1 MNPAETPE
9 HAGELFDRFD
19 TSYEEALAR
28 GVSATGEDA
37 DFFLRERVAWF
48 AETLRARRVTA
59 ARVLDFGC
67 GTGNAAPYLL
77 TLPGAQQVVGVDV
90 SEGLLARARTE
101 FGSDKVRFES
111 VAAHAVD
118 ASFDVAYCNGVFH
131 HIPVSERADAVQVVR
146 ASLRSGGLFA
156 FWENNPWNPGTRY
169 VMSRIEFDRD
179 AITLSPP
186 ESRRLLSAGGL
197 EILDTTSRFF
207 FPRSLRMFRGA
218 EPLLSRIPLGGQYQ
232 VLCRKR

>member
-1 MNPAETPE
+1 VSSSEAPE
-9 HAGELFDRFD
+9 HGGELFDRFD

-37 DFFLRERVAWF
+37 EFYLKERVAWF
-48 AETLRARRVTA
+48 AEALTERGATAR
-59 ARVLDFGC
+59 RVLDFGC
-67 GTGNAAPYLL
+67 GTGNGAAFLL
-77 TLPGAQQVVGVDV
+77 TLPGAREVVGVDV
-90 SEGLLARARTE
+90 SDGLLARARAE
-101 FGSDKVRFES
+101 HGSSQVHFAN
-111 VAAHAVD
+111 VATHQAD
-118 ASFDVAYCNGVFH
+118 GSFDAAYCNGVFH
-131 HIPVSERADAVQVVR
+131 HIPVAERAGAVAVVH
-146 ASLRSGGLFA
+146 ASLKSGGLFA

-186 ESRRLLSAGGL
+186 DARCLLTAGGF
-197 EILDTTSRFF
+197 EILGTTSRFF